1 MSFNKARRQW
11 HYNYVSIS
19 KKIVDALG
27 RAIIQCLWL
36 IEKWM
41 DALDF
46 VLVMMWAMG
55 MNLQLELIA
64 FDLYA

>member
-1 MSFNKARRQW
+1 MLALA
-11 HYNYVSIS
+11 

-27 RAIIQCLWL
+27 RVTIQCLWL

-46 VLVMMWAMG
+46 MLFLMWA
-55 MNLQLELIA
+55 
-64 FDLYA
+64 LYA